1 MTTSYPAHRVGRSA
15 PLYTSAAIALCGFA
29 LTYISHAT
37 LYAQTSIS
45 VPYSFAKYS
54 LHFFSQRSNLGTNIV
69 NHIRYSPVHRRV
81 WLAGRN
87 GLVWTDDGGITFN
100 TITAVPRF
108 NQNGIQ
114 GLDVR
119 GQRIWAS
126 SSRITE
132 AEGRR
137 FPTGDGLMYSDDGGT
152 TWREVAQ
159 PLDSPAD
166 SIERYGFNT
175 LRALPIT
182 VPQQN
187 VIYDIAIGNKDSTV
201 WVATWSGG
209 IRRTQNNGRSWQR
222 MVLPPTGRQRIA
234 PTDTLSF
241 QLEPRRGAR
250 GDLVF
255 LGFSV
260 LQASDGAVW
269 VGTVDGI
276 CRTDDP
282 DALYPSWVKFNRT
295 FGGLSGNWVTAI
307 REQPATPR
315 LGRAIWAA
323 TWQAESRQEA
333 FGVSWTRDNGNSWQ
347 TALLGERIYDF
358 AFRGDTVY
366 AVGTNGLFI
375 SPDGGETWL
384 NRRGVQDRDNPRL
397 LIQPQAEM
405 FALGIEPLGRSE
417 RLWLGSEDGTATS
430 TDGGNTW
437 KILRADLPVPEGTK
451 TYAYPNPFAPR
462 LDGSVRIR
470 YALSQPARVTIRI
483 YDFAMNLVKTVVQ
496 NAPRSRS
503 EEEDFWNGRSDA
515 GTKVANGVYFYII
528 QADGQKPLYGKIMVL
543 E

>member
-1 MTTSYPAHRVGRSA
+1 MKPFCSPLWILLSSIGLVSIAQISGWAQVKPDA
-15 PLYTSAAIALCGFA
+15 PFG
-29 LTYISHAT
+29 
-37 LYAQTSIS
+37 
-45 VPYSFAKYS
+45 FAKYAERTLTQS
-54 LHFFSQRSNLGTNIV
+54 ANLGTNIV
-69 NHIRYSPVHRRV
+69 NHIRYSAETRRV
-81 WLAGRN
+81 WLAGRR
-87 GLVWTDDGGITFN
+87 GLVWTDNGGETFT

-114 GLDVR
+114 SLDVR
-119 GQRIWAS
+119 NRRIWAAS
-126 SSRITE
+126 SKVTE
-132 AEGRR
+132 ADGRR
-137 FPTGDGLMYSDDGGT
+137 FPTGDGLMYSDDGGS

-166 SIERYGFNT
+166 SVEQYGINT

-187 VIYDIAIGNKDSTV
+187 VIYDIAIGTQDSTV

-241 QLEPRRGAR
+241 RLEPRRGTQ

-276 CRTDDP
+276 CRTDNP
-282 DALYPSWVKFNRT
+282 DARYPTWVKFNRT
-295 FGGLSGNWVTAI
+295 FGGLSGNWIIAI
-307 REQPATPR
+307 REQPATAR

-323 TWQAESRQEA
+323 SWRAESPQET
-333 FGVSWTRDNGNSWQ
+333 FGVSWTRNNGDTWQ

-366 AVGTNGLFI
+366 AVGSNGLFI
-375 SPDGGETWL
+375 SPNGGETWL
-384 NRRGVQDRDNPRL
+384 RQRIIVDRQNPRL
-397 LIQPQAEM
+397 QIQPQAELY
-405 FALGIEPLGRSE
+405 ALGIEPLGQGE
-417 RLWLGSEDGTATS
+417 RLWLGSEDGTAAS
-430 TDGGNTW
+430 SDGGATW
-437 KILRADLPVPEGTK
+437 KIFRANLPVPESAK

-462 LDGSVRIR
+462 LDGAVRIR
-470 YALSQPARVTIRI
+470 YQLLQPARITVRI
-483 YDFAMNLVKTVVQ
+483 YDFAMNLVKTLVQ
-496 NAPRSRS
+496 NEPRSQGED
-503 EEEDFWNGRSDA
+503 EELWNGRSDA

-528 QADGQKPLYGKIMVL
+528 EAAGQPPLYGKIMVL